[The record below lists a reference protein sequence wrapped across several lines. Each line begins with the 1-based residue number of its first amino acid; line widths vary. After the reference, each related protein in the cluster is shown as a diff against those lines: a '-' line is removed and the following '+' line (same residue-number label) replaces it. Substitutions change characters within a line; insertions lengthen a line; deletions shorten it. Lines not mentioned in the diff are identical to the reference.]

1 MAAGSE
7 SVPLGDA
14 DSEKPREI
22 PGALTLGHPGA
33 QSGAAVE
40 NYGSKCRCRQDCRLD
55 DMDAGDFE
63 ENRKPSDPPTF
74 VTIKII

>member
-14 DSEKPREI
+14 DSEKPRGI
-22 PGALTLGHPGA
+22 PGALTLGHPRA

-40 NYGSKCRCRQDCRLD
+40 NYGSKCR
-55 DMDAGDFE
+55 
-63 ENRKPSDPPTF
+63 
-74 VTIKII
+74 